1 MFIRAK
7 YSPQYSNEYDS
18 DDDSDDERD
27 VRILPAGRN
36 VFKTSHGASAIDFEQ
51 VKWLLRY
58 GTTELWYEK
67 PSNAV
72 LKRMRRAEADGN
84 EADELASSAARPAEL
99 QMPKVW
105 ASAALTT
112 PTNKKMHVCAAAHKH
127 DSNEDSLVMTCR
139 RCTDK
144 KANALQATELAY
156 CLVFSTTQIPEFM
169 PPNPTAGKQMYKLI
183 KCGSREA
190 AVAEVFHVVGL
201 NGWNLVFSCVM
212 RASDDIEEQSGKF
225 KRVGDLWMLAGA
237 DHDGEDGVRVF
248 Y

>member
-1 MFIRAK
+1 MD
-7 YSPQYSNEYDS
+7 EYDS
-18 DDDSDDERD
+18 DDDSDDERN

-36 VFKTSHGASAIDFEQ
+36 VFKTTHGASAIDFEQ

-67 PSNAV
+67 PSNAL
-72 LKRMRRAEADGN
+72 LKRMKRAEADGH
-84 EADELASSAARPAEL
+84 EADELAMSIAKPAEI
-99 QMPKVW
+99 QVPKVW

-112 PTNKKMHVCAAAHKH
+112 PTDKKVHVCAAAHKH
-127 DSNEDSLVMTCR
+127 DSDEDSLVMTCR

-156 CLVFSTTQIPEFM
+156 CLVFNSTQIPEYM
-169 PPNPTAGKQMYKLI
+169 PLNNTTGVKQIYKLV

-190 AVAEVFHVVGL
+190 AVAEVFHAVGL

-212 RASDDIEEQSGKF
+212 RASDDVEERGAKF
-225 KRVGDLWMLAGA
+225 KRVGDLWMLAGT
-237 DHDGEDGVRVF
+237 DHDDEEGYRVF